1 MAMTHRERVV
11 AALSHREPD
20 LVPIDFGGKRDT
32 SIVIAGYERLKEH
45 FGVQAPNVLTSRMMQ
60 VVDVDEQI
68 MGALDTDT
76 RGVYPAGPPD
86 ETIGDGRYRDEWGVE
101 RVRPRKSLYYD
112 QLEFPLSGS
121 ITPDDIA
128 RYDWPDPDDPVRTTG
143 LKERVKQVR
152 EQTDCAIV
160 LNLPSAFVHT
170 SQYLRGFEDWF
181 MDFVRDPKLLAY
193 LFDAVLDIDLAIC
206 RRLLEEVGSEVDV
219 LMASDDLGLQGG
231 PMISPDVYRELLKPR
246 HAKYFG
252 LMHELS
258 PAKVLFHSCGSVAD
272 LIGDF
277 VDTGVDV
284 LNPVQV
290 SATGMEP
297 ARLKKEWGGKLAFWG
312 AIDTQHVLPHGT
324 VAEVEAEVERCIEA
338 LGEGGGYVVSAVHNL
353 QPDVPT
359 DNVLAMYRHARAYRP
374 SFSR

>member
-11 AALSHREPD
+11 AALSHQEPD
-20 LVPIDFGGKRDT
+20 LVPIDFGGTRDT
-32 SIVIAGYERLKEH
+32 SIVVAGYERLKEH
-45 FGVQAPNVLTSRMMQ
+45 FGVQTPDRLTSRMMQ

-68 MGALDTDT
+68 MCALDTDT

-86 ETIGDGRYRDEWGVE
+86 TTIGGDRYRDEWGVE
-101 RVRPRKSLYYD
+101 RVRPRRSLYYD
-112 QLEFPLSGS
+112 QLEFPLAGS
-121 ITPDDIA
+121 ITTDDIA
-128 RYDWPDPDDPVRTTG
+128 RYAWPDPDDPVRTAG
-143 LKERVKQVR
+143 LKERVKRVR

-170 SQYLRGFEDWF
+170 SQFLRGFEDWF
-181 MDFVRDPKLLAY
+181 MDFVRDPKLLTY

-206 RRLLEEVGSEVDV
+206 RRLLEEVGSEADV

-231 PMISPDVYRELLKPR
+231 PMISPEVYRELLKPR
-246 HAKYFG
+246 HAKYFS
-252 LMHELS
+252 LMHDLS

-272 LIGDF
+272 LIADF
-277 VDTGVDV
+277 VDLGVDV

-290 SATGMEP
+290 TAAGMEP
-297 ARLKKEWGGKLAFWG
+297 DRLKRQWGDKLAFWG

-353 QPDVPT
+353 QPDVPVE
-359 DNVLAMYRHARAYRP
+359 NVLAMYRHARAYRP

>member
-20 LVPIDFGGKRDT
+20 LVPIDFGGTRDT

-45 FGVQAPNVLTSRMMQ
+45 FGVQAPNTLTSRMMQ

-68 MGALDTDT
+68 MCALDTDT
-76 RGVYPAGPPD
+76 RGVYPPGPLD
-86 ETIGDGRYRDEWGVE
+86 EAIGDDRYRDGWGVE
-101 RVRPRKSLYYD
+101 RIRPPRSLYYD
-112 QLEFPLSGS
+112 QLAFPLSGS
-121 ITPDDIA
+121 ITTDDIA

-143 LKERVKQVR
+143 LKERVRLVR

-181 MDFVRDPKLLAY
+181 MDFVRDPKLLTY
-193 LFDAVLDIDLAIC
+193 LFDAVLDVSLAIC
-206 RRLLEEVGSEVDV
+206 RRLLQEVGSAVDV

-231 PMISPDVYRELLKPR
+231 PMISPEVYRELLKPR
-246 HAKYFG
+246 HAKYFA
-252 LMHELS
+252 LMHDLS

-277 VDTGVDV
+277 VDIGVDV

-290 SATGMEP
+290 SAAGMEP
-297 ARLKKEWGGKLAFWG
+297 VRLKKEWGGKLALWG

-324 VAEVEAEVERCIEA
+324 VADVEAEVERCIEA

-353 QPDVPT
+353 QPDVPM

-374 SFSR
+374 SFCR